1 MVSCGGQ
8 HSHKP
13 VDTLTQCD
21 QIGQFWK
28 FLVTNFLSNIAQM
41 FGDVLGNLENHHFLS
56 QAAVTYF
63 WATFEKNWASFL
75 PTSSHTALTPRL
87 GTPHAQG

>member
-1 MVSCGGQ
+1 
-8 HSHKP
+8 
-13 VDTLTQCD
+13 
-21 QIGQFWK
+21 
-28 FLVTNFLSNIAQM
+28 M